1 VSIDRTPTNVR
12 DGKRPDGGSAPTG
25 SAPDPRGQPRSGC
38 PGCRSSSPNPRSGLP
53 VRLPVPVQPRSGL
66 PASRAARRRST
77 PVGLPAPVN
86 PGRAAGRA
94 AGAGPT
100 PVGLPVPVQP
110 RSGCRSGLPV
120 RGRGCR
126 SGLPVRGRAGGNP
139 GRVPQVPV
147 QPRSGCRS
155 GLPVRA
161 RAGGNPGRVP
171 PSGRGAGPDRLVR
184 CRSANACDIAAAADS
199 SKRPTAALE
208 T

>member
-1 VSIDRTPTNVR
+1 MSIDRTPTNVR

-100 PVGLPVPVQP
+100 PVGLPV
-110 RSGCRSGLPV
+110 
-120 RGRGCR
+120 
-126 SGLPVRGRAGGNP
+126 RAAGP
-139 GRVPQVPV
+139 
-147 QPRSGCRS
+147 RS

-161 RAGGNPGRVP
+161 AGPRSGWGQPRSGTPGAGSTPVGVPVRAAGPRSGWGQPRSGTPVRPGGRSGPTCPLPVRERVRHR
-171 PSGRGAGPDRLVR
+171 GRGRL
-184 CRSANACDIAAAADS
+184 
-199 SKRPTAALE
+199 
-208 T
+208 